1 MKTETQKKEE
11 TYVGL
16 QKQRE
21 EVDALTIATDC
32 WTLRKQAFLTVKPQ
46 MLLSDLGS
54 YSNSLS
60 SSIGN
65 AKKTNEM
72 I

>member
-32 WTLRKQAFLTVKPQ
+32 WALRKKASDCKASDAAFRFGK
-46 MLLSDLGS
+46 LLKLFKFL
-54 YSNSLS
+54 NR
-60 SSIGN
+60 
-65 AKKTNEM
+65 KR
-72 I
+72 